1 VKPMQRLLRP
11 TDFQRVYKNGEAVR
25 NQLLVL
31 HYQKNGE
38 DVCRVGYSVSKRL
51 GNAVT
56 RNRVKR
62 RLREAMRS
70 MAREI
75 EPGYDLIL
83 SARVRC
89 GSAEY
94 REIVAAVV
102 NVVTRAGLWQG
113 TITEEEGD
121 GS

>member
-1 VKPMQRLLRP
+1 MQRLLLP
-11 TDFQRVYKNGEAVR
+11 TDFQWIYEHGEAVR

-31 HYQKNGE
+31 HYQKNE
-38 DVCRVGYSVSKRL
+38 EEFCRVGYSVSKRL
-51 GNAVT
+51 GNAVA

-70 MAREI
+70 VAKEI

-102 NVVTRAGLWQG
+102 DVVTRAGLWQG
-113 TITEEEGD
+113 AITEEAGD